1 MQTGYSI
8 FEGAAAGGGGHG
20 APLLEGDE
28 DAEEGW
34 FGQYEGA
41 GMGDSSSGGG
51 GMHRY
56 LRPPNAG
63 SGFCLPEGLPQDAL
77 VLLSALLSPA
87 ELMRL
92 SLASKA
98 MAARVGRGPGG
109 AYPWLQKC
117 LQAWNLP
124 EGTALAQFSP
134 ESRVLDFAALY
145 PDIVAWY
152 VRRFVA
158 ER

>member
-1 MQTGYSI
+1 M

-20 APLLEGDE
+20 APLEGDE
-28 DAEEGW
+28 DAEEAW
-34 FGQYEGA
+34 FGEYEGA

-51 GMHRY
+51 GIPRY

-63 SGFCLPEGLPQDAL
+63 LGFCLAESLPQDAL
-77 VLLSALLSPA
+77 VSLSALLSPA

-98 MAARVGRGPGG
+98 MAARVGRGSGG

-145 PDIVAWY
+145 PDIVAWC
-152 VRRFVA
+152 VRCFCGRTV
-158 ER
+158 RCLVG